1 MKCDIVTD
9 SKTMQK
15 TKITTCIATS
25 HIKVT
30 YDEPCFFTPFK
41 KITL

>member
-15 TKITTCIATS
+15 TKITLCIATS
-25 HIKVT
+25 HIKIA
-30 YDEPCFFTPFK
+30 YDEPCFFALFEK
-41 KITL
+41 

>member
-15 TKITTCIATS
+15 TSIATCIATS
-25 HIKVT
+25 YIKLT
-30 YDEPCFFTPFK
+30 YDEPPFFTLFK
-41 KITL
+41 K